1 MNDLGGLLSSIFTGA
16 IGLNQLVGGGGSS
29 VSGSAAAGAA
39 AADPFASQRPQ
50 YQQALSGL
58 PGQLQGQIGAAQGAI
73 NPIIGQLTGLGG
85 NATMQSLQG
94 LFNQPQQ
101 MLGGLVNS
109 VVPGVGTLQGQI
121 DALATNYMDNPAI
134 RAQYD
139 LGLSTV
145 ERGLARS
152 GLMGSGAQMV
162 ELEKFGQQFASNAY
176 QQQFQNLLQGTQAQA
191 GLAGQQFSQQAIAQ
205 QMLNQMNQQRFGQG
219 LSLQQLLGQTLGQA
233 GQLQLGASGQ
243 QLGATG
249 NLLQQMLTASGA
261 TTSQPGVAG
270 GILSGQFANSQ
281 QAAANLGQGLTGTL
295 ARLLG
300 GGGGGGGGI
309 LGSLAGRAGSS
320 MLGGGGGWG
329 DIISGI
335 SPGLAGTLG
344 DMFGMSIGGVYGPA
358 TQAGLD
364 ALIGS
369 LGFETGTAAAAG
381 AGTAGA
387 GGGAAAS
394 GGLGGLGAAA
404 GVALPAAVLLGGIL
418 SMFQPGTQ
426 PSDISGIW
434 QANAGNLN
442 RENFNQFVAEEPVL
456 TALMQNSTVNG
467 QFNYDKFAQM
477 VQNARVGGKPFE
489 GQALQQ
495 ALQFG
500 QLVAAHPDWLSGPAA
515 THADWQSELAATYG
529 GG

>member
-39 AADPFASQRPQ
+39 AADPFASQRGQ
-50 YQQALSGL
+50 YQQVLQGL
-58 PGQLQGQIGAAQGAI
+58 PGQLQGQIGAAQGAV
-73 NPIIGQLTGLGG
+73 NPIIAQLAGIGGTGVGQQL
-85 NATMQSLQG
+85 QSMFG
-94 LFNQPQQ
+94 QPQQ
-101 MLGGLVNS
+101 MLGGLINS

-121 DALATNYMDNPAI
+121 DALASNYMDNPAI
-134 RAQYD
+134 RAQYEM
-139 LGLSTV
+139 GLNTV

-176 QQQFQNLLQGTQAQA
+176 QQQFQNLLSGAQA
-191 GLAGQQFSQQAIAQ
+191 NAALAGQQFSQQAIAQ

-219 LSLQQLLGQTLGQA
+219 LSLQQMLAQSLGQA
-233 GQLQLGASGQ
+233 GNLQLGASGQ

-261 TTSQPGVAG
+261 TTGQPGVAG

-295 ARLLG
+295 SRLLG
-300 GGGGGGGGI
+300 GD
-309 LGSLAGRAGSS
+309 GSGFGLFGNLAGRAGSS
-320 MLGGGGGWG
+320 LLSGGGWG
-329 DIISGI
+329 DLISGI
-335 SPGLAGTLG
+335 SPGLAGALG

-369 LGFETGTAAAAG
+369 LGFNTGSAAAAG

-387 GGGAAAS
+387 TGGAGATS
-394 GGLGGLGAAA
+394 GLGGLASAA
-404 GVALPAAVLLGGIL
+404 GVALPAAVLLGGVL

-426 PSDISGIW
+426 PIDLANFW
-434 QANAGNLN
+434 QANAGVLD
-442 RENFNQFVAEEPVL
+442 RESFNNFRADQPHL
-456 TALMQNSTVNG
+456 DALIGLATQNG
-467 QFNYDKFAQM
+467 QFNYDLFNTALQKS
-477 VQNARVGGKPFE
+477 RVGGKAFE
-489 GQALQQ
+489 GEALMKAQ
-495 ALQFG
+495 QFG
-500 QLVAAHPDWLSGPAA
+500 RTLAAHPEWLTGPAA
-515 THADWQSELAATYG
+515 TVTPWWAGDPTSG